1 MPTGERDAI
10 QVEEELLER
19 VEERPVGEH
28 ADALALVHAAAAAVV
43 IVLLR
48 GLRGGGRGGA
58 RAGGGR
64 QSQDAPLRR
73 RQRAV
78 AAHVEHHRRPVHLK
92 QRWPLRTPAKQRWPL
107 CTPQNRHGRFA
118 RRKTNMVTAYTQKK
132 RLPPRTHGI
141 RLNTMMTVLY
151 T

>member
-48 GLRGGGRGGA
+48 GLRGGGGGA

-64 QSQDAPLRR
+64 QSEDAPLRR

-78 AAHVEHHRRPVHLK
+78 AAHVEHHCRPVHLK

-107 CTPQNRHGRFA
+107 RTPRNMATEYTRKKKTAAPHTRHTTEYNDDGFVHL
-118 RRKTNMVTAYTQKK
+118 KTKTAASYT
-132 RLPPRTHGI
+132 
-141 RLNTMMTVLY
+141 
-151 T
+151 